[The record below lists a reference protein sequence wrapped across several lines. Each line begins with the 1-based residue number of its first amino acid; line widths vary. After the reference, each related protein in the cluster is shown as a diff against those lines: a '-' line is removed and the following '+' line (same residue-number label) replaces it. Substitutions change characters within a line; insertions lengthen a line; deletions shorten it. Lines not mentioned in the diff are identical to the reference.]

1 MTPLLTIRSA
11 PARVGAWAWMAF
23 AALNLID
30 IAVRGRDM
38 DSVVVAALLLLGCGI
53 AYVLGLRPA
62 VVADEGGFTVRN
74 PLRDVRVP
82 WRAAKRIEAADALTI
97 RFEAA
102 GGGERKVKA
111 WVLTSSPR
119 AQARAERRAAR
130 DARDRKLPE
139 GQIQQLKGRTP
150 VTYAAQQLNEIAE
163 RHRPKGPQGRTLT
176 KTGKGGVIS
185 WSRPAVA
192 VLAVPAVLVVAASLL
207 AALG

>member
-62 VVADEGGFTVRN
+62 VVADEDGFTVRN

-82 WRAAKRIEAADALTI
+82 WRAAKEIEAADALTI

-102 GGGERKVKA
+102 DGGERKIKA

-130 DARDRKLPE
+130 DRKLPE
-139 GQIQQLKGRTP
+139 GHVQRLKGRTP